1 MSLQVKEKDI
11 LSIINAIKHMFDSG
25 GRRNKKLIALM
36 TTAVH
41 ETKMVWQFGKSY
53 NYDTDK
59 AMK

>member
-1 MSLQVKEKDI
+1 
-11 LSIINAIKHMFDSG
+11 MFDSG
-25 GRRNKKLIALM
+25 GRRNKKLIAIM

>member
-1 MSLQVKEKDI
+1 
-11 LSIINAIKHMFDSG
+11 MFDSV
-25 GRRNKKLIALM
+25 GRRNKKLIVLM

-41 ETKMVWQFGKSY
+41 ETKMVLQFGKSY